1 MKVLF
6 LGMQGSGKGTQVE
19 LLSKEFKV
27 IKIVAGDLLRE
38 EKAKETKLG
47 KEIADYIDNGKL
59 VPDEIIYRL
68 IREKINGN
76 EDYIIDSFPRTMKQV
91 RLSKDIKFDK
101 VIYIK
106 IPDEIVLDRLQGRL
120 TCKNCNSVFHL
131 KYNKPKI
138 NGRCDNCNNKL
149 YVRNDET
156 KEAISERLECYKKE
170 TLPVVE
176 YYKKKGIVSEI
187 NGNRKIEEIYKDIR
201 KLFK

>member
-1 MKVLF
+1 MKILF

-19 LLSKEFKV
+19 LLSREFNIIKV
-27 IKIVAGDLLRE
+27 VAGDLLRE

-47 KEIADYIDNGKL
+47 KEIADYIDKGNL

-68 IREKINGN
+68 IKEKINGN
-76 EDYIIDSFPRTMKQV
+76 ENYIIDSFPRTMEQV
-91 RLSKDIKFDK
+91 KLSKDIKFEK

-120 TCKNCNSVFHL
+120 TCKNCSSVYHL

-138 NGRCDNCNNKL
+138 NGRCDNCNSQL
-149 YVRNDET
+149 YVRDDET
-156 KEAISERLECYKKE
+156 KEAISKRLECYKRE
-170 TLPVVE
+170 TLHVVE
-176 YYKKKGIVSEI
+176 YYKKKGIINEI
-187 NGNRKIEEIYKDIR
+187 NGDREIEEIYKDIR